1 MRTVSGHE
9 SVSVAYVKKAHALE
23 GELFVQLE
31 TDYPFDVFVEGRVF
45 RVSDGGPIG
54 LAADL
59 TLVRGRPHAGG
70 WILEFR
76 EIEDRTLAERYRGH
90 HLSLPREELVAL
102 RENEFFQH
110 DLEGLEVVGPSGER
124 LGEVDHVYGTDGPSL
139 LAVDAG
145 DGREHLVPFV
155 AEIVEE
161 VDLEAATIRVRPP
174 AGLLEL

>member
-1 MRTVSGHE
+1 MTGRE

-31 TDYPFDVFVEGRVF
+31 TDYPHEVFVADRVF
-45 RVSDGGPIG
+45 RVSGGGPIG

-70 WILEFR
+70 WILQFR
-76 EIEDRTLAERYRGH
+76 EIEDRTLAERYKGRR
-90 HLSLPREELVAL
+90 LSVPREELVAL

-110 DLEGLEVVGPSGER
+110 DLEGLAVLGPEGEP
-124 LGEVDHVYGTDGPSL
+124 LGKVSHVLGTDGPPL
-139 LAVDAG
+139 LAVETG
-145 DGREHLVPFV
+145 SGEEHLVPFV
-155 AEIVEE
+155 AEFVEE
-161 VDLEAATIRVRPP
+161 VDLEAARIRIRPP